1 MYSYLQHIN
10 ITQALFIYDN
20 LDVNCRDIY
29 IRAIRERHDHLKE
42 IIVVHETIKLIE
54 RCPDSDFLN

>member
-1 MYSYLQHIN
+1 MHPELNFLSKKHN
-10 ITQALFIYDN
+10 DN
-20 LDVNCRDIY
+20 LDINCRDIY
-29 IRAIRERHDHLKE
+29 IRAIHERHDHLKE

>member
-1 MYSYLQHIN
+1 MIILSIKIIN
-10 ITQALFIYDN
+10 DKIDDN
-20 LDVNCRDIY
+20 LDINCRDIY
-29 IRAIRERHDHLKE
+29 IRAIHERHDHLKE